1 MEEGPPMIRPAVSVG
16 PEGQQQQQQ
25 VGYTIPGVLHFI
37 KHEFT
42 RFEKDRANWDI
53 ERAELQVHADCMLAC
68 SNILMW
74 TSGHLL

>member
-1 MEEGPPMIRPAVSVG
+1 MMEEGPPMIRPAVSVG

-53 ERAELQVHADCMLAC
+53 ERAELQVRAEFTL
-68 SNILMW
+68 
-74 TSGHLL
+74 GVQ